1 MPTSSVYLA
10 QGYPFKEKS
19 MPACVACGVNMTVA
33 EVGQRPYDGVVGN
46 YHRDCAYMEYLLNSG
61 PAQSFPALQQELVL
75 SKDKLNKRHISLAPP
90 TPAAPAGAAAAGAGL
105 GIGAYKYAVSFVS
118 KEGQTLP
125 GSQVTVTTTSGN
137 QKVNLTAIPTGPNS
151 TSTTPITTKRALWRT
166 GVGLTQLQFL
176 AFLNDNTA
184 TTFSDTT
191 PDGSLGA
198 NAPVSGN
205 FCGADF
211 P

>member
-1 MPTSSVYLA
+1 MAVNCA
-10 QGYPFKEKS
+10 
-19 MPACVACGVNMTVA
+19 ACGVSMAVA
-33 EVGQRPYDGVVGN
+33 EVTQRPYDGVAGS

-61 PAQSFPALQQELVL
+61 PVQTNTARLAEVVL
-75 SKDKLNKRHISLAPP
+75 SKDKLNKKHISATPP
-90 TPAAPAGAAAAGAGL
+90 TPAAPAGALAASTNL

-125 GSQVTVTTTSGN
+125 GTQLSITTTTGN
-137 QKVNLTAIPTGPNS
+137 QAVNLTAIPTGPAS
-151 TSTTPITTKRALWRT
+151 TSTTPLTIQRIIWRT
-166 GVGLTQLQFL
+166 TVGGAQLKQL
-176 AFLNDNTA
+176 AVLNNNTA
-184 TTFSDTT
+184 TTFNDTIA
-191 PDGSLGA
+191 DGSLGA